1 MLKRLRPGSR
11 IALLSAYLLF
21 VAVPLHAVV
30 VRGRVTDPLGNPIAH
45 ASIALVQNGQV
56 VTAST
61 TQSDG
66 SYQLTNSATGRFYVL
81 AGGTSFRQ
89 LATQSF
95 YGGSLDGVEQDI
107 VLEPEWVRQSIVVT
121 ATGTPLPQAQLSASI
136 TNLSK
141 TDFINRA
148 DMVDVMRQVA
158 GVNVVQTGQRGGV
171 ASIFVRG
178 GNSDANKV
186 LFDGVPI
193 EDIGGVFDLSTI
205 ASTGVSNAE
214 AYRGPN
220 SVLYGSDAAAGVIGF
235 STPRGSTPFPSL
247 IYEGDAGNFG
257 TYRNEVQLGGTLKAF
272 DYYGGFNDLQT
283 QNSIPQS
290 EYHNIVET
298 ANLGYAWSSATTI
311 RVSVR
316 NADIATGLPNAY
328 QFYEIA
334 NDAKQS
340 DQDIYM
346 AGTIDHEFSD
356 RWHGLVRYGMA
367 RKREESTQW
376 SPTGIYD
383 AVDGI
388 YLGNPVT
395 IQGANGY
402 AVSGQAILNYAGTYP
417 VTSDLVS
424 NRDNLYAQTDYQF
437 TPYLMAI
444 AGFRFEDERGADR
457 YPGFTNDALER
468 ANYDYM
474 LQIGGDF
481 KNRLFYSLGGGIE
494 KNQLY
499 GTEGTPRIGLSYYAV
514 RPGAGKFHGTKL
526 NFNFA
531 KGVKEPSLTDQ
542 FDSLYTFLSSY
553 GGQQSVQQFGIQ
565 PIGAERSRS
574 YDGGVE
580 QNFFSE
586 RVLLRVTYFHNE
598 FENQIE
604 SVAPTALTQLL
615 PQLSP
620 EEQQQLISL
629 LQVSFVSPTLN
640 SLAFR
645 AQGIE
650 SEVQYGLGR
659 NIFFR
664 GGYTYLDSVVQHSF
678 TSDALSPTYNTESSF
693 PDVPIGVY
701 SPLRGAR
708 PFRRPPHTGFLTA
721 TYTGKNWTL
730 VGNGSWVSRSDDS
743 TFLGGQDAFFGN
755 SLILPNRNLDH
766 GYAKLDLGA
775 VCQVRPWIAVYTQL
789 DNALSNQ
796 HIGPIGYTSLP
807 FNYRVGLRF
816 SLGKEKK

>member
-1 MLKRLRPGSR
+1 MLKSLRPACRVS
-11 IALLSAYLLF
+11 LLSACLLF
-21 VAVPLHAVV
+21 AAAPLHAVV
-30 VRGRVTDPLGNPIAH
+30 VRGRVTDPLGEPIAN
-45 ASIALVQNGQV
+45 AKVALIENGQV
-56 VTAST
+56 ITASS

-66 SYQLTNSATGRFYVL
+66 SYQLTSGATGRFYVL
-81 AGGTSFRQ
+81 AGGKSFRQ

-141 TDFINRA
+141 TDFVNRA

-158 GVNVVQTGQRGGV
+158 GLNVVQTGQRGGLTSV
-171 ASIFVRG
+171 FIRG
-178 GNSDANKV
+178 GNSDSNKIV
-186 LFDGVPI
+186 LDGVPI
-193 EDIGGVFDLSTI
+193 EDIGGVFDLSSI
-205 ASTGVSNAE
+205 ASTGIANTE

-247 IYEGDAGNFG
+247 MYEGDAGSFG
-257 TYRNEVQLGGTLKAF
+257 TYRNEVQVGGTYKAF

-298 ANLGYAWSSATTI
+298 ANFGYAWSSATTI
-311 RVSVR
+311 RVSAR
-316 NADIATGLPNAY
+316 NADIATGLPDAY
-328 QFYEIA
+328 QFYGIA

-346 AGTIDHEFSD
+346 AGTIDHQFSD
-356 RWHGLVRYGMA
+356 SWHGLVRYGMA
-367 RKREESTQW
+367 RKREETTQW
-376 SPTGIYD
+376 SPTGIFD
-383 AVDGI
+383 EDDGI
-388 YLGNPVT
+388 YLGNSVT

-402 AVSGQAILNYAGTYP
+402 SVSGQAILNYAGTYP
-417 VTSDLVS
+417 ITSDLVS
-424 NRDNLYAQTDYQF
+424 NRDNLYAQMDYQF
-437 TPYLMAI
+437 TPHLMAI

-481 KNRLFYSLGGGIE
+481 KSRLFYSLGGGIE

-542 FDSLYTFLSSY
+542 FDSLYEFLLSN
-553 GGQQSVQQFGIQ
+553 GGLPAVQQYGIQ
-565 PIGAERSRS
+565 PIGAEHSRS

-580 QNFFSE
+580 QSFFSE
-586 RVLLRVTYFHNE
+586 RLLLHVTYFHNE
-598 FENQIE
+598 FGNQIE
-604 SVAPTALTQLL
+604 SVAPAALPQLL

-620 EEQQQLISL
+620 EEQQNLIEQL
-629 LQVSFVSPTLN
+629 QTAFVSPTLN
-640 SLAFR
+640 SLTFR

-678 TSDALSPTYNTESSF
+678 TSDALSPTFNTSSSF
-693 PDVPIGVY
+693 PDVPIGVF

-708 PFRRPPHTGFLTA
+708 PFRRPPHTGFLTV
-721 TYTGKNWTL
+721 TYTGKSWTL
-730 VGNGSWVSRSDDS
+730 VGNGAFSSRSDDS

-755 SLILPNRNLDH
+755 SLILPNRNLDQA
-766 GYAKLDLGA
+766 YAKLDAGVVYQIMPWLG
-775 VCQVRPWIAVYTQL
+775 IYTQL
-789 DNALSNQ
+789 DNLLSSQ

-807 FNYRVGLRF
+807 FNFRVGLRF
-816 SLGKEKK
+816 TLGKEKK